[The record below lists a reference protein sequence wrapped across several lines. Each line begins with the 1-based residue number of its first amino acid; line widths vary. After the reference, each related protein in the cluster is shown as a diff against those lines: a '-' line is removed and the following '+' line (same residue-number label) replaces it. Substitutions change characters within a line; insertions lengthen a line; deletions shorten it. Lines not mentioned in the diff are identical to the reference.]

1 MKRRDLLRIIR
12 YRAIAVGKS
21 YTLSEGGSHSRLTV
35 GNTKVSIPRH
45 KEITLGT
52 VRIIMRT
59 LESELGKGWS
69 GYER

>member
-12 YRAIAVGKS
+12 NRANVEGKS

-45 KEITLGT
+45 TEIPLGT
-52 VRIIMRT
+52 VRIIMRA
-59 LESELGKGWS
+59 LEAELGKDWS
-69 GYER
+69 GYDR